1 MLLTTTLLALFPVL
15 AVGCYSLLFWKRKA
29 LFFLKRN
36 ESAILVASLAGWLA
50 YTTLVASAFNN
61 IPCGVIYI
69 ASSLVAPLSASP
81 QLLRS
86 FSLRGRFEST
96 KLVIEE
102 EISSREQR
110 NKGLATIPSGSEF
123 KGDGK
128 KSTASPAN
136 LVSASHRK
144 ESDIAIERFRNSVST
159 TKWATAI
166 LLSIILILAW
176 SLSSIESGNPLLS
189 TDFHDCKEEPIY
201 FSYAKLLLDVAS
213 LLMAVAACVLVRNI
227 DDELYLNYEITE
239 TSVLFI
245 ITSIIIIPVRLAGF
259 TGIQP
264 VLQTIQQMILLCS
277 MIILPCC
284 PENKAMANI
293 RSWFK
298 QRINP
303 ALKSA
308 VPGYAQPL
316 PHYHRGSSVRTSI
329 QLPNKNTTAAQVS
342 QRMTLEANT
351 SWDAGLCILLSSEE
365 GINAFTRH
373 CAREFSSENILFWCA
388 VNEYRTKF
396 DDDKKSSTTATGDD
410 NEHKKD
416 QPNNVVCVEVCERSI
431 VEEGQDIYN
440 RFIDNH
446 SNSQIN
452 LSSKQKGDIKAAV
465 DSGCFTKN
473 TFDTAQKEIFSVM
486 SRDSYP
492 RFLASKRRF
501 VS

>member
-1 MLLTTTLLALFPVL
+1 MMLTTILLVLFPVL
-15 AVGCYSLLFWKRKA
+15 AVGCYSLLYCKRKA

-61 IPCGVIYI
+61 IITCGVIYI

-81 QLLRS
+81 QLLRA
-86 FSLRGRFEST
+86 FSLRGRFESA

-110 NKGLATIPSGSEF
+110 KKGLATIPSGGEYR
-123 KGDGK
+123 GDDN
-128 KSTASPAN
+128 KSATAPAN
-136 LVSASHRK
+136 LVSVAHKK
-144 ESDIAIERFRNSVST
+144 ESDIAIERFRNRVNT

-166 LLSIILILAW
+166 LLSIILIVAW
-176 SLSSIESGNPLLS
+176 SLSSIESGQ
-189 TDFHDCKEEPIY
+189 TDFHDCKKEPGY

-213 LLMAVAACVLVRNI
+213 ILMAVTACVLVRNI

-245 ITSIIIIPVRLAGF
+245 ITSIIIIPIRLEGL

-264 VLQTIQQMILLCS
+264 VLQTVQQMVLLCS

-284 PENKAMANI
+284 PENKAMESI

-316 PHYHRGSSVRTSI
+316 PHYHRGSSVRNSI
-329 QLPNKNTTAAQVS
+329 QLPNKNTPATQVS
-342 QRMTLEANT
+342 QRMTLETNT
-351 SWDAGLCILLSSEE
+351 SWDAGLAILLSSEE

-410 NEHKKD
+410 IEHKND
-416 QPNNVVCVEVCERSI
+416 PSNNVVCVEVCERSI
-431 VEEGQDIYN
+431 VEEGHDIYN

-446 SNSQIN
+446 SISQIN
-452 LSSKQKGDIKAAV
+452 LSSKQRGDIKAAV
-465 DSGCFTKN
+465 DSGCFTKD

-492 RFLASKRRF
+492 RFIASKRNRKPI
-501 VS
+501 